1 VLKEVFIDKII
12 YKEIFVD
19 KLVEVP
25 IIKEKIIEKKVID
38 DIELNK
44 QRFINQNLREEISK
58 LIEANHKYQTDINN
72 LRNEIDLVCSSPP
85 EKEIIEKEVIVE
97 RPIIKEVKNINE

>member
-1 VLKEVFIDKII
+1 MKEVYIDKII

-25 IIKEKIIEKKVID
+25 IIKEKIVEKKVID

-44 QRFINQNLREEISK
+44 QIFLNENLRKEISR
-58 LIEANHKYQTDINN
+58 LIEDIHKYQTDINN
-72 LRNEIDLVCSSPP
+72 LKNEIDIVCSAPP
-85 EKEIIEKEVIVE
+85 EKEIIEREVIIE
-97 RPIIKEVKNINE
+97 RPIIKEVKKIY